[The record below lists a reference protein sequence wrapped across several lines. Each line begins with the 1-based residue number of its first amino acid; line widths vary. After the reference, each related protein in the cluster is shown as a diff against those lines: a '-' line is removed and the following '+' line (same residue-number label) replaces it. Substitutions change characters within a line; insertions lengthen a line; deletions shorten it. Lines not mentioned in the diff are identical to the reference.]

1 MQVEKNVVKLTV
13 ILETSVCFCRDSQT
27 TPEVIKITRLQEDPS
42 VGPEQG

>member
-1 MQVEKNVVKLTV
+1 MQVEQNVGKLTV
-13 ILETSVCFCRDSQT
+13 TSVCFCRDSQT